1 MSRKR
6 LLLKSLSRLSRLSD
20 MTDKQPT
27 DWERIEQLYRAGLL
41 SVREIAAACGVSHT
55 AINKRVKTGGWER
68 DLKAKIQAKADSLV
82 SKAEVSSKVSTE
94 ALATERGIVEANAQ
108 VIADIRIAHRTDIGR
123 SRRLAIKLL
132 DELESI
138 TDAGGMLREMIE
150 QLEDDEGPSALL
162 EVAQKVAGLPGRSK
176 IAKEL
181 SETLK
186 NLIALE
192 RQAYDVGAE
201 KPGDDRSQL
210 TEEELDRRIA
220 KLAGQG

>member
-1 MSRKR
+1 
-6 LLLKSLSRLSRLSD
+6 

-41 SVREIAAACGVSHT
+41 SVREIAATCGVSHT
-55 AINKRVKTGGWER
+55 AINKRAKAASWDR

-82 SKAEVSSKVSTE
+82 SKAEVSKEVSTQ

-108 VIADIRIAHRTDIGR
+108 VIANIRIAHRTDIGR
-123 SRRLAIKLL
+123 SRRLANKLL
-132 DELESI
+132 DELEGL
-138 TDAGGMLREMIE
+138 TDNRDLFDRLGELLRD
-150 QLEDDEGPSALL
+150 EDDKGQDKRNDLYM
-162 EVAQKVAGLPGRSK
+162 KVIDLPARTK
-176 IAKEL
+176 TMKEL
-181 SETLK
+181 AETLK

>member
-1 MSRKR
+1 
-6 LLLKSLSRLSRLSD
+6 

-41 SVREIAAACGVSHT
+41 SVREIAATCGVSHT
-55 AINKRVKTGGWER
+55 AINKRAKAGSWDR

-82 SKAEVSSKVSTE
+82 SKAEVSKEVSTQ

-108 VIADIRIAHRTDIGR
+108 VIANIRIAHRTDIGR
-123 SRRLAIKLL
+123 SRRLANKLL
-132 DELESI
+132 DELEGL
-138 TDAGGMLREMIE
+138 TDNRDLFERLGELLRS
-150 QLEDDEGPSALL
+150 EDDKGQDKRNDLYM
-162 EVAQKVAGLPGRSK
+162 KVIDLPARTK
-176 IAKEL
+176 TMKEL
-181 SETLK
+181 AETLK

-201 KPGDDRSQL
+201 KQGDDRSQL

>member
-1 MSRKR
+1 
-6 LLLKSLSRLSRLSD
+6 

-27 DWERIEQLYRAGLL
+27 DWERIEQLFRAGLL

-55 AINKRVKTGGWER
+55 AINKRARVGGWER

-82 SKAEVSSKVSTE
+82 SKAEVSKQVSTE
-94 ALATERGIVEANAQ
+94 TLATERGIVEANAQ
-108 VIADIRIAHRTDIGR
+108 VIASIRIGHRTDIGR
-123 SRRLAIKLL
+123 SRRLANKML
-132 DELESI
+132 DELEGL
-138 TDAGGMLREMIE
+138 TDNRDLFE
-150 QLEDDEGPSALL
+150 QLGELLRHEDDKGQDKRNDLYM
-162 EVAQKVAGLPGRSK
+162 KVIDLPARSK
-176 IAKEL
+176 TMKEL
-181 SETLK
+181 VETLK

-201 KPGDDRSQL
+201 NPGDDRSQL

>member
-1 MSRKR
+1 
-6 LLLKSLSRLSRLSD
+6 

-41 SVREIAAACGVSHT
+41 SVREIAASSGVSHV
-55 AINKRVKTGGWER
+55 AIQKRAKRDGWVR
-68 DLKAKIQAKADSLV
+68 DLAAKIKAKADSLV
-82 SKAEVSSKVSTE
+82 TRDTVTSVVTTE
-94 ALATERGIVEANAQ
+94 QAVTERGIVEANAQ
-108 VIADIRIAHRTDIGR
+108 VIANIRIAHRTDIGR
-123 SRRLAIKLL
+123 SRRLANKLL
-132 DELESI
+132 DELEGL
-138 TDAGGMLREMIE
+138 TDNRDLFERLGELLRS
-150 QLEDDEGPSALL
+150 EDDKGQDKRNDLYM
-162 EVAQKVAGLPGRSK
+162 KVIDLPARTK
-176 IAKEL
+176 TMKEL
-181 SETLK
+181 AETLK